1 MAVTTAGIMIVCE
14 RWVQQRMCGTTG
26 TSKKCIKRISSYE
39 QRVRECDDML
49 ILQCSNEGGLVEH
62 MEEAIT
68 IICDLCLA
76 A

>member
-1 MAVTTAGIMIVCE
+1 
-14 RWVQQRMCGTTG
+14 MCGTTG
-26 TSKKCIKRISSYE
+26 TSKRCIKRISSYATCA
-39 QRVRECDDML
+39 RVREYDDDML